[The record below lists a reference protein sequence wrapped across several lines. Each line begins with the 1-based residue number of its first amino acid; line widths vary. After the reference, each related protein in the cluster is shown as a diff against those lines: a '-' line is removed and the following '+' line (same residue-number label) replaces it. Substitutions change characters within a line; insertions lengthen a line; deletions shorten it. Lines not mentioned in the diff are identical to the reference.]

1 MSSLKNPFG
10 EKNGKLIL
18 ISDISPKEN
27 GKKMWLHLP
36 TLQRRFSGKKQ
47 WDDSTT
53 TFCASWKAVQ

>member
-10 EKNGKLIL
+10 EKKRKTYTDFRYLPEGKW
-18 ISDISPKEN
+18 
-27 GKKMWLHLP
+27 KKMWLHLP